1 MSQMKKLTGLLIV
14 LLLISLGFSGRVS
27 GNVPDPQHRIE
38 RTRTEISEL
47 EKVIKAMDADIKARE
62 ARLQELDAEQAKVKR
77 LLLQTEA
84 SLAESEVRM
93 AEKSRVLAGRLR
105 SVYMKGGLSYLEM
118 LLGADNLGDLLIRTA
133 YLRRVLNRDAD
144 IIAAYRAEF
153 DALAERRVA
162 IAAQRKQIEDMRFEA
177 EAQSQNLLAQRREQ
191 DALLKRAR
199 TQLAADLAVIT
210 PRAEKRPIYGVVIDN
225 AGPARPQHGLSQASV
240 IYEYEVEGRI
250 TRYLAL
256 FSALPRKVGPVR
268 SAREHSIIL
277 AMENRVH
284 YIYSG
289 GSFDV
294 LAIINNWNV
303 RGTNATTSRGGSFFR
318 DSARRAPHNLYVNLA
333 ALGAVAPSREVV
345 IRPSFLS
352 RQGEQAL
359 SIALEYANNLN
370 IRYEFVQRQGA
381 YRRYINGQVHRDAEG
396 RTIMARNIIIQYV
409 PHRSGLMGRP
419 TPDIIGSGP
428 IEFYALGQRH
438 RGTWRKEGREA
449 PTRFYFEDGQE
460 IERIY
465 GQTWVQ
471 LVRAR

>member
-1 MSQMKKLTGLLIV
+1 LSLMKKLTALLIV
-14 LLLISLGFSGRVS
+14 LLMIMTGYSGAVF

-47 EKVIKAMDADIKARE
+47 EKVIQAMEKDIKARE
-62 ARLQELDAEQAKVKR
+62 ARLQELDAEQARVQR
-77 LLLQTEA
+77 LLRQTEA
-84 SLAESEVRM
+84 SLAESEIRM
-93 AEKSRVLAGRLR
+93 EEKNRVLAGRLR

-118 LLGADNLGDLLIRTA
+118 LLDADNLGDLLIRTA
-133 YLRRVLNRDAD
+133 YLRRVLSRDAD
-144 IIAAYRAEF
+144 IIAAYRDEYE
-153 DALAERRVA
+153 ALTERRVA
-162 IAAQRKQIEDMRFEA
+162 IAEQRKQIENMRFEA
-177 EAQSQNLLAQRREQ
+177 VAQSQNLLAQRREQ
-191 DALLKRAR
+191 DTLLKRAR
-199 TQLAADLAVIT
+199 AQLAADLAVIT

-225 AGPARPQHGLSQASV
+225 AGPARPQHGLSQANV

-256 FSALPRKVGPVR
+256 FSTLPRKVGPVR

-277 AMENRVH
+277 AIENRVH

-294 LAIINNWNV
+294 LARINSWNV
-303 RGTNATTSRGGSFFR
+303 RGTNGTASRSAGFFR

-345 IRPSFLS
+345 IRPSHLS
-352 RQGEQAL
+352 RQGEPAP
-359 SIALEYANNLN
+359 SITLEYADDLV

-381 YRRYINGQVHRDAEG
+381 YRRLINGQAHRDAEG
-396 RTIMARNIIIQYV
+396 KAIMARNIIVQYV
-409 PHRSGLMGRP
+409 PHRSGLLGRP

-428 IEFYALGQRH
+428 IDFYALGQRH
-438 RGTWRKEGREA
+438 RGTWRKDSREE

-465 GQTWVQ
+465 GQTWIQ

>member
-1 MSQMKKLTGLLIV
+1 MSRIKKLVGLLTV
-14 LLLISLGFSGRVS
+14 LLMIQAGFSGSAS
-27 GNVPDPQHRIE
+27 GNVPDPQHRID
-38 RTRTEISEL
+38 RTRTEITEL
-47 EKVIKAMDADIKARE
+47 EKVIKAMDEDIKARE
-62 ARLQELDAEQAKVKR
+62 ARVLELNADQAKVTR

-84 SLAESEVRM
+84 GLTRAEARM
-93 AEKSRVLAGRLR
+93 AEKSSVLAGRLR

-118 LLGADNLGDLLIRTA
+118 LLDADNLGDLLIRTA
-133 YLRRVLNRDAD
+133 FLRRILSRDAE
-144 IIAAYRAEF
+144 IITAYRAEYE
-153 DALAERRVA
+153 ALAESRIA
-162 IAAQRKQIEDMRFEA
+162 IAAQRQQIEDMRFEA
-177 EAQSQNLLAQRREQ
+177 VAQSQNLLAQRKEQ

-199 TQLAADLAVIT
+199 KQLATDLASIT
-210 PRAEKRPIYGVVIDN
+210 PRAEKRPLYGVVIDN
-225 AGPARPQHGLSQASV
+225 ASPARPQYGLSQASV

-256 FSALPRKVGPVR
+256 FSVLPRKVGPVR
-268 SAREHSIIL
+268 SARKHSIFL

-294 LAIINNWNV
+294 LAKINSWNV
-303 RGTNATTSRGGSFFR
+303 RGTNATFARNASFSR

-333 ALGAVAPSREVV
+333 TLRAVTPSQEVI
-345 IRPSFLS
+345 IRPSHLS

-359 SIALEYANNLN
+359 SLSLEYSDDLS
-370 IRYEFVQRQGA
+370 IRYEYLQRQGA

-396 RTIMARNIIIQYV
+396 KTILARNIIVQYV

-419 TPDIIGSGP
+419 TPEIIGSGP
-428 IEFYALGQRH
+428 IDFYALGQRH
-438 RGTWRKEGREA
+438 RGTWQKEGREA
-449 PTRFYFEDGQE
+449 PTRFFFEDGQE

-465 GQTWVQ
+465 GQTWIQ

>member
-1 MSQMKKLTGLLIV
+1 MALTKKLTGLLIV
-14 LLLISLGFSGRVS
+14 LLMILAGFSGSVS

-38 RTRTEISEL
+38 GTRTEISEL
-47 EKVIKAMDADIKARE
+47 KKVIKAMDEDIKARE

-77 LLLQTEA
+77 LLRQTEI
-84 SLAESEVRM
+84 SLAESEARM
-93 AEKSRVLAGRLR
+93 AERSGVLAGRLR

-118 LLGADNLGDLLIRTA
+118 LLCADNLGDLLIRTA
-133 YLRRVLNRDAD
+133 YLRRVLNRDAE
-144 IIAAYRAEF
+144 IIAAFRVEYE
-153 DALAERRVA
+153 ALAERRVA
-162 IAAQRKQIEDMRFEA
+162 VRAQRKQIEDMRFETV
-177 EAQSQNLLAQRREQ
+177 AQSQNLLAQRSEQ
-191 DALLKRAR
+191 DILLKRAR

-225 AGPARPQHGLSQASV
+225 ASPARPQHGLSQANV

-256 FSALPRKVGPVR
+256 FSALPGKVGPVR
-268 SAREHSIIL
+268 SAREHSIVL

-289 GSFDV
+289 GGFDV
-294 LAIINNWNV
+294 LAKINNWNV
-303 RGTNATTSRGGSFFR
+303 SGTNAIASRSAAFFR

-333 ALGAVAPSREVV
+333 TLGAVVPSREVV
-345 IRPSFLS
+345 IRPSHLS

-359 SIALEYANNLN
+359 GIALEYANDLN
-370 IRYEFVQRQGA
+370 IRYEYVQKQRA
-381 YRRYINGQVHRDAEG
+381 YRRYVNGQVHRDAAG
-396 RTIMARNIIIQYV
+396 RTIMARNVIIQYV
-409 PHRSGLMGRP
+409 PHRRGLLGRP

-428 IEFYALGQRH
+428 IDFYALGQRH
-438 RGTWRKEGREA
+438 RGIWRKDSREA

-465 GQTWVQ
+465 GQTWIQ
-471 LVRAR
+471 LVRSR